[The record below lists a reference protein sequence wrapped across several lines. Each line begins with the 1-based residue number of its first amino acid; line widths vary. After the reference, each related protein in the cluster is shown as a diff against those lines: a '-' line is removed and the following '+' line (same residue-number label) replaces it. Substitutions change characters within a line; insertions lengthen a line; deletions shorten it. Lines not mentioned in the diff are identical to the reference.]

1 MVNGYALRR
10 LYFYDSNQRGSKQ
23 WVVGV
28 AGGGV
33 SSRKRNKGGVRFVY
47 REPDKIRNISLV

>member
-28 AGGGV
+28 AGVVLVVARGI
-33 SSRKRNKGGVRFVY
+33 
-47 REPDKIRNISLV
+47 REGCGSYTENPTK